1 MYARASMVISS
12 AVAALYLGWVVVA
25 RGRQLVR
32 AGGLRTWSS
41 RLLFVPGILSWLL
54 FAANALVLGSLA
66 AYALALCIQLSVSVM
81 SFYQLVAAAS
91 S

>member
-1 MYARASMVISS
+1 VTPGA
-12 AVAALYLGWVVVA
+12 
-25 RGRQLVR
+25 
-32 AGGLRTWSS
+32 
-41 RLLFVPGILSWLL
+41 VPGTVAWLL

-66 AYALALCIQLSVSVM
+66 AYALALCIQLSVAAI